1 MTDVPDYSAYRNR
14 QHRVAMLNS
23 AKCWTPEQEEIVR
36 TEWPKGRLSASGIG
50 ELIGKSRNAVI
61 GKAHRLG
68 LDGRDP
74 KASKH
79 TYKDPNAYRPERT
92 KKERVRAA
100 TVAEN
105 KMANERLRKAPLV
118 VPRAMPLSSKVPIAI
133 MELNSVTCRAV
144 VGQGPDGLA
153 TYCGDMTFMEKPF
166 CEGHCA
172 LYYVPLSQRKTG
184 STHIQFRTKIG

>member
-1 MTDVPDYSAYRNR
+1 MTEVPITAYRNR
-14 QHRVAMLNS
+14 QHKTAMLNS

-36 TEWPKGRLSASGIG
+36 TEWPLGRLSAAGIG
-50 ELIGKSRNAVI
+50 ELIGKTRNSVI

-79 TYKDPNAYRPERT
+79 TYKDPNSYRAERT
-92 KKERVRAA
+92 KRERVRAA
-100 TVAEN
+100 TGAEN
-105 KMANERLRKAPLV
+105 KMANERLRKAPV
-118 VPRAMPLSSKVPIAI
+118 VVARAMPLGTKVPIAI
-133 MELNSVTCRAV
+133 TELNSFTCRAV
-144 VGQGPDGLA
+144 VGQGQDGLA

-172 LYYVPLSQRKTG
+172 MYYIPLSHHKRGTQ
-184 STHIQFRTKIG
+184 ILFRTKIG